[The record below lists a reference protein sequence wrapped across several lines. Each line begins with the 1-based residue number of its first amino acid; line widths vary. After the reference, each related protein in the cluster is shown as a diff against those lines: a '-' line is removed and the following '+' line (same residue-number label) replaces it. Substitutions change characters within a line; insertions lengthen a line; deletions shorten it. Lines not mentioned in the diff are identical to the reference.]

1 MKWLSGDFVSQYNK
15 LMTQLKEEQTALD
28 DKFTNDFNNLVEL
41 ETSRLEQTVPYEF
54 EIGQKVVNS
63 FGQVGKVVSSHIDLH
78 INTDQLTDLDQPVVG
93 PNRYHQ
99 LENGADE
106 DVITCEGMLRLYMV
120 EFPSTQLEMDW
131 GKNENIVEMYPD
143 EMTPDD

>member
-1 MKWLSGDFVSQYNK
+1 MKRLSGDFVSQYNK
-15 LMTQLKEEQTALD
+15 LMTQLKEEQTNLD
-28 DKFTNDFNNLVEL
+28 DKFANDFNNLVEL
-41 ETSRLEQTVPYEF
+41 EKTRLEQTVPYEF
-54 EIGQKVVNS
+54 EIGQKIVNS
-63 FGQVGKVVSSHIDLH
+63 FGQIGTVVSSHVDLH
-78 INTDQLTDLDQPVVG
+78 ISTDQLTDLDQPVVG
-93 PNRYHQ
+93 PNRYHR
-99 LENGADE
+99 LENEGDE

>member
-15 LMTQLKEEQTALD
+15 LMTQLKEEQTNLD
-28 DKFTNDFNNLVEL
+28 DKFANDFNNLVEL
-41 ETSRLEQTVPYEF
+41 EKTRLEQTVPYEF
-54 EIGQKVVNS
+54 EIGQKIVNS
-63 FGQVGKVVSSHIDLH
+63 FGQIGTVVSSHVDLH
-78 INTDQLTDLDQPVVG
+78 ISTDQLTDLDQPVVG

-99 LENGADE
+99 LENEGDE

>member
-1 MKWLSGDFVSQYNK
+1 MYKRQS
-15 LMTQLKEEQTALD
+15 
-28 DKFTNDFNNLVEL
+28 
-41 ETSRLEQTVPYEF
+41 
-54 EIGQKVVNS
+54 
-63 FGQVGKVVSSHIDLH
+63 
-78 INTDQLTDLDQPVVG
+78 
-93 PNRYHQ
+93 
-99 LENGADE
+99 DE

>member
-1 MKWLSGDFVSQYNK
+1 MKWLSGDFVSQYNR
-15 LMTQLKEEQTALD
+15 LMSRLKEEQTSLD

-41 ETSRLEQTVPYEF
+41 EKSRLEQTVPHEF
-54 EIGQKVVNS
+54 KIGQKVVNT
-63 FGQVGKVVSSHIDLH
+63 FGQVGTVVSSHIDLH
-78 INTDQLTDLDQPVVG
+78 INTDQLTEYDQPVVG

-99 LENGADE
+99 LETAADE

-120 EFPSTQLEMDW
+120 EFPSTQLEIDW
-131 GKNENIVEMYPD
+131 GKHENIVEMYPD